1 MTRQSS
7 APPRRHEPEGSEPG
21 PVVAHVLI
29 QFKKG
34 VFVATACEIAN
45 GLITASGRWRYAV
58 GANYAETRWGVGG
71 TYSWP
76 RGRIREIRWFDGGAT

>member
-1 MTRQSS
+1 MTEAS
-7 APPRRHEPEGSEPG
+7 APTRRGETSPAST
-21 PVVAHVLI
+21 VAEVLI
-29 QFKKG
+29 HERKG

-58 GANYAETRWGVGG
+58 GANYAETRWGAGA

-76 RGRIREIRWFDGGAT
+76 RQRIREIRWFDGGAT

>member
-1 MTRQSS
+1 MTQHS
-7 APPRRHEPEGSEPG
+7 APSRRREPEGLEPA

-29 QFKKG
+29 RSKGG

-58 GANYAETRWGVGG
+58 GANYAETRWGAAG

-76 RGRIREIRWFDGGAT
+76 RHRIHEIRWFDGGAT